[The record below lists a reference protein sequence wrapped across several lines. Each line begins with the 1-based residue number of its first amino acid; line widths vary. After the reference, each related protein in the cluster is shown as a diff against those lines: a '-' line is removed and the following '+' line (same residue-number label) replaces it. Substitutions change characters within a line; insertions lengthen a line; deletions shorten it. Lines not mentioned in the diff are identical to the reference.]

1 MILQEFSNE
10 FDILYN
16 NISSNQ
22 APGLTEYEKSVFLTQ
37 AQEETVRE
45 LYTGRNSTQNSFEE
59 TEELRRCLEDLI
71 CTNVLEETSS
81 TEDQKL
87 TERNSYIYSLP
98 EDIMFITYEQVS
110 ISKDDIGCGN
120 EEFRIL
126 DVYPTTQ
133 DEYSKIKR
141 NPFRGPTKSRV
152 IRLDCGDN
160 KVELISNYKIN
171 EYKIR
176 YIKKPSPIILE
187 DLEDD
192 LTINN
197 ESTAT
202 ECALNSLIHRTILIK
217 AVNLALQVMYSK

>member
-71 CTNVLEETSS
+71 DTDVLKEVSS
-81 TEDQKL
+81 VENQKL
-87 TERNSYIYSLP
+87 SKRNSYIYSLP
-98 EDIMFITYEQVS
+98 ENIMFITYEQVS
-110 ISKDDIGCGN
+110 ISQDDIGCGN
-120 EEFRIL
+120 GLRIL

-152 IRLDCGDN
+152 LRLDCGDN

-176 YIKKPSPIILE
+176 YIKKPDPIILE
-187 DLEDD
+187 DLEEG
-192 LTINN
+192 LTINDK
-197 ESTAT
+197 STAT